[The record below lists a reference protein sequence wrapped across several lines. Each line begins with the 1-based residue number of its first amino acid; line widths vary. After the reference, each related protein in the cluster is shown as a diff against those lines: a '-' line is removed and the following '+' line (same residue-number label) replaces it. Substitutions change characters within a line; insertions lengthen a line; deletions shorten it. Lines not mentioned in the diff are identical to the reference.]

1 MAIITIDDK
10 EYETENFTED
20 QTNMLKEI
28 QTCSIES
35 NRASYA
41 NQVFN
46 LRSRTV
52 IDALTKSL
60 EDVDD
65 NQAELDL

>member
-20 QTNMLKEI
+20 QINMLKEI
-28 QTCSIES
+28 ETCSNES

-41 NQVFN
+41 HQVFD
-46 LRSRTV
+46 LRGRTM
-52 IDALTKSL
+52 IATLTKSL

-65 NQAELDL
+65 DQAELDV

>member
-20 QTNMLKEI
+20 QLNMLREVE
-28 QTCSIES
+28 TCSNES

-41 NQVFN
+41 HKVFD
-46 LRSRTV
+46 LRGRAM
-52 IDALTKSL
+52 IAALVESL
-60 EDVDD
+60 ADTVDD
-65 NQAELDL
+65 QTEMDV

>member
-1 MAIITIDDK
+1 MAIITINDK

-20 QTNMLKEI
+20 QINMLKEI
-28 QTCSIES
+28 ETCSNES

-41 NQVFN
+41 HQVFD
-46 LRSRTV
+46 LRGRTM
-52 IDALTKSL
+52 IATLTKSL

-65 NQAELDL
+65 DQAELDV

>member
-20 QTNMLKEI
+20 QTNMLREI
-28 QTCSIES
+28 QTCSVES

-41 NQVFN
+41 HQLFN
-46 LRSRTV
+46 LRSKTMV
-52 IDALTKSL
+52 DALTKSL
-60 EDVDD
+60 EGVDD
-65 NQAELDL
+65 DQTELDL